1 MYINNITHLIRIT
14 RSDLMTTAI
23 HYKQGVAILK
33 PTGKIIST
41 AIPEFRKT
49 MVKHIDT
56 TYTPRVLID
65 FERVHKMDSAGLGV
79 FITAYN
85 IARSKEGGRI
95 GIINVGKHIR
105 NVVVQTR
112 LINIFEHYK
121 NEDAAI
127 AALSSRI

>member
-1 MYINNITHLIRIT
+1 
-14 RSDLMTTAI
+14 MTTTI
-23 HYKQGVAILK
+23 RYKQGVAILK

-85 IARSKEGGRI
+85 IARAKKGGRI